1 MTRYPYK
8 VDMNPRTI
16 DVPNK
21 GEKSD
26 GDEKEGR
33 K

>member
-1 MTRYPYK
+1 
-8 VDMNPRTI
+8 MNPRTI